1 MSSSWVL
8 LLSVL
13 AKQHWLMLTWAKVV
27 LIAVS
32 LLCVILY
39 LHSSGLLFV
48 QLAVVGSLA
57 RLEVGCPAGLAPGRI
72 PMMQGLSLCCPVVAV
87 RLLLPLWWMMMMAA
101 AVLAGGH
108 RQQRL

>member
-1 MSSSWVL
+1 VPLLLIQSPQGKMTNLAMRLFSLRARLRTAMSSSWVL

-57 RLEVGCPAGLAPGRI
+57 RW
-72 PMMQGLSLCCPVVAV
+72 
-87 RLLLPLWWMMMMAA
+87 RL
-101 AVLAGGH
+101 AVLRGWLLGGS
-108 RQQRL
+108 Q